1 MIPQTKMPQLWLL
14 WALEARIH
22 RSRTRLEPG
31 LSPEQIQRPA
41 PSQYRR
47 ASQVSGRG
55 LWLKVGEKMV
65 TTETQ
70 EKHVLLFLYF
80 DSFCSWFWIFPSAFS
95 VSVVVALL
103 FLFRLLRT
111 FLNHTLFSFIYFHVD
126 FLWFCVF
133 LGVFCSCFHFL
144 SFILFF
150 FF

>member
-1 MIPQTKMPQLWLL
+1 MIPQKKMPQLWLL
-14 WALEARIH
+14 WALEARIR

-41 PSQYRR
+41 PSQYWR

-80 DSFCSWFWIFPSAFS
+80 DSFCSWFWIFS
-95 VSVVVALL
+95 LC
-103 FLFRLLRT
+103 FL
-111 FLNHTLFSFIYFHVD
+111 
-126 FLWFCVF
+126 C
-133 LGVFCSCFHFL
+133 FCSCCFISIQAFENFL
-144 SFILFF
+144 KFGIKRSFLYSISSLSLSGIP
-150 FF
+150 